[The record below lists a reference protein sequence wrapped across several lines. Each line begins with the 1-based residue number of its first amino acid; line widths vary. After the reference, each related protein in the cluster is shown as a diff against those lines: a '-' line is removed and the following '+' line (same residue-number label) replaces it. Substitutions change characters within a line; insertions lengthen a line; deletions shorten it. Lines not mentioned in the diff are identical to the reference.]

1 MLDRTWKH
9 ECLHNEWK
17 EVEVRRAA
25 AGLLCGVAVGGP
37 AVAPK
42 ANSRRCSA
50 GLLRFYEQKYRTTEG
65 SRTWL
70 GAWACLSATRGGA
83 WRFPTVTRRAAS
95 ARRLGVGLGRRARAF
110 GVGDDGDSASGR
122 GADSRGRLGAR
133 DDDDVRWLC
142 DCDGCVHVSKVQTL
156 AGAAGLCRGGLDAWC
171 PGELVC
177 LVAGPPGVQ
186 DVMGSWPICADLP

>member
-1 MLDRTWKH
+1 VLDRTWKH

-133 DDDDVRWLC
+133 DDRRREMVVRLR
-142 DCDGCVHVSKVQTL
+142 
-156 AGAAGLCRGGLDAWC
+156 GLCACVQSPNPSRGCRAVSWW
-171 PGELVC
+171 PGRLV
-177 LVAGPPGVQ
+177 P
-186 DVMGSWPICADLP
+186 W